1 MLGNSVSKQLR
12 VGHVLPQPGR
22 WSFLPAPPLQNV
34 PIARAPSSRHPV
46 SLGVVIK
53 EEGKKKSQCQ
63 GMGVSRELGVS
74 PRQLIASHA
83 HFPMAQSKPKPSLYV
98 DDALL

>member
-1 MLGNSVSKQLR
+1 
-12 VGHVLPQPGR
+12 
-22 WSFLPAPPLQNV
+22 
-34 PIARAPSSRHPV
+34 
-46 SLGVVIK
+46 
-53 EEGKKKSQCQ
+53 
-63 GMGVSRELGVS
+63 MGVSRELGVS